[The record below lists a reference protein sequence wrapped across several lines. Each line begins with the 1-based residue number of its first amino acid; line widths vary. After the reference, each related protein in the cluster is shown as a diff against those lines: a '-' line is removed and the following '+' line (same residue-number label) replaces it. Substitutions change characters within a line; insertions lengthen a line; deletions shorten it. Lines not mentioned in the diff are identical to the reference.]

1 MKSPDEW
8 VAGAWMDSVLR
19 WLRRYQ
25 PFVLTVTAIALIA
38 FLLPSESNETNSA
51 TGVSQVASGVG
62 EEASGV
68 NTDEPASTATTAARR
83 SEQGGQAAAPS
94 QVLSYE
100 EAKQQGVPL
109 VANCDQ
115 NSKRVSIPS
124 FGAPPCVQRFTGS
137 NGGATHQGVTKDKI
151 KVALYIAQD
160 NPAADAILK
169 AAGADDS
176 REEVVQQNRE
186 WAQYYEAHYNTWGR
200 KVEIVVVDGSGA
212 ATDDAAAKSDAIK
225 VATQIKAFV
234 SWGSPNNTY
243 VNEVVA
249 RGVMCMCTVELP
261 NALYEKWAP
270 HVWSTLQ
277 SADQTYK
284 LLTEYMVKR
293 LAGRKAQWAG
303 DPAIQQKQRVFG
315 LLQYDT
321 KDFAYKSAAL
331 YLERELRKHGIKL
344 IISYFN
350 GYPDLAANQEQARPV
365 IQRMKEAGATSLI
378 CGCDPFAPIFFTQEA
393 TRQLYRPEWINIGSA
408 LTDTSFFGRTYDQD
422 QWSHNFGLGQLVS
435 RLPEQLSDAY
445 RVYTW
450 HFGKEPT
457 ARAGYGV
464 IRAPI
469 DIFYRGV
476 HMAGGNLT
484 PATFEAGMFD
494 HPLIGSGKKTVAS
507 ISWGTKLWPFKDYTS
522 FDDVTEIWWDPNAQ
536 GEDEIGNDGRGMYRY
551 VDGGHRYMP
560 GQWPTSLP
568 RVFDPKGTITIH
580 NAYPAGEEPPSYS
593 RPAK

>member
-8 VAGAWMDSVLR
+8 VAGPWMDSILR

-25 PFVLTVTAIALIA
+25 PFVLTITAIALIA
-38 FLLPSESNETNSA
+38 FLLPSESNETTSA
-51 TGVSQVASGVG
+51 TGVSQLGSGVG

-68 NTDEPASTATTAARR
+68 DADEPASTTTTTAQR
-83 SEQGGQAAAPS
+83 SQPGAQAAGPS

-100 EAKQQGVPL
+100 EAKRQGVPL

-115 NSKRVSIPS
+115 NSKRISIPS
-124 FGAPPCVQRFTGS
+124 FGAPPCVSRHTGT
-137 NGGATHQGVTKDKI
+137 NAGATHQGVTKDKI

-176 REEVVQQNRE
+176 REEVIQQNKE

-200 KVEIVVVDGSGA
+200 KTDIIVVDGSGA

-261 NALYEKWAP
+261 NALYQKWAP

-277 SADQTYK
+277 SADQTYQ
-284 LLTEYMVKR
+284 LLTEYIVKR

-303 DPAIQQKQRVFG
+303 DPAIQQKERVFG

-331 YLERELRKHGIKL
+331 YLERELKKHGIKL

-393 TRQLYRPEWINIGSA
+393 TRQLYRPEWINVGSA

-422 QWSHNFGLGQLVS
+422 QWAHNFGLGQLVS
-435 RLPEQLSDAY
+435 RLPEQLSDSY

-450 HFGKEPT
+450 QFGKEPT
-457 ARAGYGV
+457 ARASYGV

-469 DIFYRGV
+469 DIFYRGL

-484 PATFEAGMFD
+484 PSTFEAGMFR
-494 HPLIGSGKKTVAS
+494 HPLIGKNMKTVPS
-507 ISWGTKLWPFKDYTS
+507 ISFGKTVWPFNDYTA
-522 FDDVTEIWWDPNAQ
+522 FDDVTEIWWDPNAR
-536 GEDEIGNDGRGMYRY
+536 GEDEIGNDGTGMYRY
-551 VDGGHRYMP
+551 VDGGRRYIP
-560 GQWPTSLP
+560 GQWPASLP
-568 RVFDPKGTITIH
+568 RVFDPRGTITVH
-580 NAYPAGEEPPSYS
+580 TEYPPGEKPPEYP
-593 RPAK
+593 RPGK